1 MKQIILT
8 NEAEQSITEYLDNGE
23 SIAFTF
29 NYRDNAL
36 GWFVDFTYN
45 NITRRGIK
53 LVAGTNILRPFTN
66 LIPID
71 LYVKVGTVLEEPY
84 LVESFNVGLAELYIV
99 TPEERDGII
108 DGTLEF

>member
-8 NEAEQSITEYLDNGE
+8 DEAEQSITEYLDDGD
-23 SIAFTF
+23 SITFTF

-36 GWFVDFTYN
+36 GWFVDFAYN
-45 NITRRGIK
+45 NLTRRNIK
-53 LVAGTNILRPFTN
+53 LVSGTNILRAFEN

-71 LYVKVGTVLEEPY
+71 LYVKASSILEEPY
-84 LVESFNVGLAELYIV
+84 LPQSFSLNLLQLYIV

-108 DGTLEF
+108 DGTLEL